1 MMPAVAGAAHEV
13 TASAGEVTAGEA
25 TAGDDGRLKPARFG
39 ISFWLSILWLATL
52 AFCAVFAKVLPIY
65 DPADTRAGIPLSV
78 PTSQNWLGTD
88 ALGRDLLSRVI
99 YGARVSIV
107 VGISAVLLSAVVGGL
122 VGMLAGYFQRKVET
136 TTLFVADV
144 LMAFPTLLLA
154 ASIVAFT
161 GSRGVVTVILAI
173 ALIYLG
179 PTIRI
184 VRALTLTVASREF
197 VLAARSIG
205 APNRRIIRREI
216 MPNVIPTLSA
226 MMIVAIAGAI
236 VAEGGLAYLNLSVP
250 PPTPTWG
257 AMIAAAQ
264 PKLDESLYP
273 LLAPGG
279 ALFLTVLSLTLIGDA
294 LQKRQTRDTGAV

>member
-1 MMPAVAGAAHEV
+1 MTSIVADDVHGP
-13 TASAGEVTAGEA
+13 A
-25 TAGDDGRLKPARFG
+25 TAAAGTDNDDGGRLRPPRLG
-39 ISFWLSILWLATL
+39 ISFWFSVGWLAVL
-52 AFCAVFAKVLPIY
+52 AFCAIFAEMLPIY

-107 VGISAVLLSAVVGGL
+107 VGISAVVLSAVVGGL
-122 VGMLAGYFQRKVET
+122 VGMMAGYFKRRVET
-136 TTLFVADV
+136 TTLFAADV

-184 VRALTLTVASREF
+184 VRAITLTVASREF
-197 VLAARSIG
+197 VLAARSVG
-205 APNRRIIRREI
+205 ASTGRIIRREI
-216 MPNVIPTLSA
+216 LPNVIPTLSA

-236 VAEGGLAYLNLSVP
+236 VAEGGLAYLNLSVA

-257 AMIAAAQ
+257 AMIASAQ

-294 LQKRQTRDTGAV
+294 LQRRQARTTGAV